1 MNIMIFNDLG
11 SLNSDHLNSASN
23 FCIFSILT
31 KTPSVMKKNL
41 LTLIAFLLF
50 LPAIAQI
57 TITSDDIVGAGATV
71 ILGVDTTSPF
81 TAGPG
86 GADQNW
92 DFSSVLTQAY
102 DTMWF
107 MNPGQT
113 TFPDAYPAAN
123 LAARIYM
130 EDAFMY
136 FNSNSQEFS
145 ILGGMMRMDELPGL
159 DLYAPITPKEVI
171 AAFPMDY
178 LDNYTQSFV
187 QEIRAPNPIPALGFD
202 SVMIKMYTT
211 QTTIV
216 DAWGTV
222 TTPLGSFEALRVRDN
237 STMIDS
243 IFAFMLGSW
252 NLLET
257 DGDVDEDYSWWT
269 DEPGIGYPVLEL
281 NVDTETGFVED
292 VYFLKQEPVY
302 GVSEP
307 ALERSAMVLYP
318 NPCSDVVRLRY
329 LIHDIGYLKSDLFDI
344 SGRKILELINQNLM
358 PGDHEIEIDVSS
370 LSNGMYFVRAQVGN
384 SVEVQKLV
392 VTNH

>member
-1 MNIMIFNDLG
+1 
-11 SLNSDHLNSASN
+11 
-23 FCIFSILT
+23 
-31 KTPSVMKKNL
+31 MKKNL
-41 LTLIAFLLF
+41 LTLIALLLF
-50 LPAIAQI
+50 LPAMAQI
-57 TITSDDIVGAGATV
+57 TITSNDVIGAGATV

-92 DFSSVLTQAY
+92 DFSALLTQAY

-107 MNPGQT
+107 MNPNQT

-123 LAARIYM
+123 LAARIQM

-136 FNSNSQEFS
+136 FISNSQEFS
-145 ILGGMMRMDELPGL
+145 VLGGMMRMDELPGL

-187 QEIRAPNPIPALGFD
+187 QEIKAPNPTPALGFD
-202 SVMIKMYTT
+202 SIMIRMYTT
-211 QTTIV
+211 QTTVV

-222 TTPLGSFEALRVRDN
+222 TTPLGSFEALRTRDN
-237 STMIDS
+237 STIIDS
-243 IFAFMLGSW
+243 IFAFMFGAW

-257 DGDVDEDYSWWT
+257 DGDIDEMYSWWT
-269 DEPGIGYPVLEL
+269 DEPGIGYPVLE
-281 NVDTETGFVED
+281 VDIDTETGY
-292 VYFLKQEPVY
+292 VYDAFFLKQEPIY

-307 ALERSAMVLYP
+307 ALEQTAMVLYP

-344 SGRKILELINQNLM
+344 SGRKIRELVNQKLV
-358 PGDHEIEIDVSS
+358 PGEHEIEIDVSG
-370 LSNGMYFVRAQVGN
+370 LPDGMYFVRVQAGN
-384 SVEVQKLV
+384 SVGVQKLV
-392 VTNH
+392 VNN